1 MSNSS
6 NNLSTS
12 FENVFKK
19 HKNIVLA
26 IPVVLLGLILGI
38 YYTSAAPTNDNQK
51 TENVADTSI
60 PSSETKP
67 LSDSKME
74 VATDYEM
81 MTEEN
86 QKKQNEADAVNLSD
100 PNVSSNQSSTYEKP
114 DDEVI
119 KKVDK
124 MLGEMN
130 KSSRKN
136 NSAATNNYNKSSSTS
151 KREVVELESTVE
163 KKANYAKESLND
175 FFSPREKVQTNS
187 TQQQSDSF
195 IYAVIKGDQLGVK
208 NGQRVVL
215 MLTKN
220 TVING
225 RTFLKN
231 TTIYA
236 QAEFK
241 SSRINFNISSINQIP
256 MNLKAYDAE
265 DGALGL
271 NVNQSLLV
279 ETGSEIASD
288 ATDEVDVSGVPL
300 GNTIKKLLKKKQ
312 RIPKIDLLNNQKLIL
327 KL

>member
-1 MSNSS
+1 MSNSN

-19 HKNIVLA
+19 HKKIVLA

-38 YYTSAAPTNDNQK
+38 YYTSAAPMKENQNK
-51 TENVADTSI
+51 ENVADTSI

-67 LSDSKME
+67 LSDSKVE
-74 VATDYEM
+74 VSSDYEM

-86 QKKQNEADAVNLSD
+86 QKKQNEADAVDLSD
-100 PNVSSNQSSTYEKP
+100 PNVSSSQSSTYEKP

-130 KSSRKN
+130 KSSRKS
-136 NSAATNNYNKSSSTS
+136 NSTTSNYSRSSSTP
-151 KREVVELESTVE
+151 KREVVESESMVE
-163 KKANYAKESLND
+163 KQSNYSKESLND
-175 FFSPREKVQTNS
+175 FFSSRDKVQTNS
-187 TQQQSDSF
+187 TQQQSDPF

-215 MLTKN
+215 MLAKN

-225 RTFLKN
+225 KTFLKN
-231 TTIYA
+231 TIIYS
-236 QAEFK
+236 QTEFK

-265 DGALGL
+265 DGGLGL

-279 ETGSEIASD
+279 ETSSEVASD
-288 ATDEVDVSGVPL
+288 ATDEVDVSGIPL

>member
-1 MSNSS
+1 MSNS
-6 NNLSTS
+6 NNKLSIS

-19 HKNIVLA
+19 HKSIVLA
-26 IPVVLLGLILGI
+26 MPVLLLSLILGI
-38 YYTSAAPTNDNQK
+38 YYTSAAPMKENQNK
-51 TENVADTSI
+51 ENFADTSI

-67 LSDSKME
+67 LSDSKVE

-86 QKKQNEADAVNLSD
+86 QKKQNEADAVDLSD
-100 PNVSSNQSSTYEKP
+100 VNVPFNQSSSYEKP
-114 DDEVI
+114 DDEII

-124 MLGEMN
+124 MLVEMN
-130 KSSRKN
+130 KSTS
-136 NSAATNNYNKSSSTS
+136 SNYNRSSSTP
-151 KREVVELESTVE
+151 KREVVESESKVE
-163 KKANYAKESLND
+163 KESNYAKESLND
-175 FFSPREKVQTNS
+175 FFSSRDKVQTS
-187 TQQQSDSF
+187 TKKQSDPF
-195 IYAVIKGDQLGVK
+195 IYAVIKGDQLGVR
-208 NGQRVVL
+208 NGERVVL
-215 MLTKN
+215 MLTKK

-225 RTFLKN
+225 KTFLKN

-241 SSRINFNISSINQIP
+241 RSRINFNISSINQIP

-279 ETGSEIASD
+279 ETSSEVASD
-288 ATDEVDVSGVPL
+288 VTDEVDMSGIPL
-300 GNTIKKLLKKKQ
+300 GNTIKKLMKKKQ

>member
-1 MSNSS
+1 MSNS
-6 NNLSTS
+6 NTNLSTS

-26 IPVVLLGLILGI
+26 IPIVLLGLILGI
-38 YYTSAAPTNDNQK
+38 YYTSAAPTNDNHK
-51 TENVADTSI
+51 IESAADTSI
-60 PSSETKP
+60 PSSETKA
-67 LSDSKME
+67 LSDSKVE
-74 VATDYEM
+74 VSTDYEI
-81 MTEEN
+81 MTKEN

-124 MLGEMN
+124 MLVEMD
-130 KSSRKN
+130 KSSNKN
-136 NSAATNNYNKSSSTS
+136 KATASNYNRSSSTP
-151 KREVVELESTVE
+151 KREVVESESKVE
-163 KKANYAKESLND
+163 KQSNHTKESLND
-175 FFSPREKVQTNS
+175 FFSSREKVKSSN
-187 TQQQSDSF
+187 TQEQSDPF
-195 IYAVIKGDQLGVK
+195 IYAVIKGDQLGIK
-208 NGQRVVL
+208 NGQRVIL

-225 RTFLKN
+225 NTFLKN

-256 MNLKAYDAE
+256 INLKAYDAE

-279 ETGSEIASD
+279 ETSSEIASD

-300 GNTIKKLLKKKQ
+300 GNTIKNLLKKKQ

>member
-1 MSNSS
+1 MSNSN

-26 IPVVLLGLILGI
+26 IPVVLLCLILGI
-38 YYTSAAPTNDNQK
+38 YYTSAAPTKDGK
-51 TENVADTSI
+51 KIENVADTSI

-67 LSDSKME
+67 LSDSKVE

-100 PNVSSNQSSTYEKP
+100 PNVSPNQSSTYEKP

-136 NSAATNNYNKSSSTS
+136 NSTTSNYSRSSSTP
-151 KREVVELESTVE
+151 KREIVESESMVE
-163 KKANYAKESLND
+163 KQSNYAKESLND
-175 FFSPREKVQTNS
+175 FFSSREKVQTNN
-187 TQQQSDSF
+187 TQKQSDPF

-225 RTFLKN
+225 KTFLKN

-279 ETGSEIASD
+279 ETSSEIASD
-288 ATDEVDVSGVPL
+288 ATEEVDVSGIPL

>member
-1 MSNSS
+1 MSNSN

-38 YYTSAAPTNDNQK
+38 YYTSAAPTNDNQR
-51 TENVADTSI
+51 TENVVDTSI
-60 PSSETKP
+60 PSAETKP
-67 LSDSKME
+67 LSDSKVE

-86 QKKQNEADAVNLSD
+86 QKKINEADAIDLSD

-124 MLGEMN
+124 MLVEMN
-130 KSSRKN
+130 NSSKKNKSTSINYNRS
-136 NSAATNNYNKSSSTS
+136 NSAP
-151 KREVVELESTVE
+151 KREVVESESMVD
-163 KKANYAKESLND
+163 KQSNYAKESLND
-175 FFSPREKVQTNS
+175 FFSSRDKVQTNS
-187 TQQQSDSF
+187 TEKQSDPF
-195 IYAVIKGDQLGVK
+195 IYAAIKGDQLGIK

-215 MLTKN
+215 MLAKK

-256 MNLKAYDAE
+256 MSLKAYDAE

-279 ETGSEIASD
+279 ETSSEVASD
-288 ATDEVDVSGVPL
+288 ATDEVDVTGIPL
-300 GNTIKKLLKKKQ
+300 GNTIKNLLKKKQ